1 MGGFIKLSPMT
12 SAYALLDDPQSWPA
26 FSLPSIAQTTW
37 QSQVVVQGMYCAAC
51 ALNVEAALCA
61 VPGVKD
67 VVVNGA
73 THRAQIT
80 WSADEVKPSQ
90 WFDALARAGYQAIP
104 ASDHLSRQEG
114 QQEMR
119 RQLWRWLVAGFCMM
133 QVMMYAL
140 PAYVASPEDIT
151 PNMLSLLRW
160 ASWILT
166 LPVMFFAADIF
177 TAAAWRDLK
186 HGRISMDLPVAL
198 GIWVTFIVSSAATFD
213 PQGLLGSEVYFDS
226 LTMFVFFLLTG
237 RWLESR
243 LRERTAGALESLIN
257 RLPQSVQ
264 RLNAQGLLET
274 VALHQL
280 AVGDVLQVHPGEVFA
295 ADGILLHGHT
305 LVEEAL
311 LTGESEP
318 LQRGPG
324 EPLMAGS
331 HNLRETI
338 SMRVQRLG
346 DDTRYAEIVSLMQS
360 ASLHKPR
367 LAALADTIAKP
378 FLMAVLLAALL
389 SAALAWST
397 SPGHALMV
405 AVAVLIVTCPCA
417 LSLATPAAM
426 LAAAGQ
432 LARQGVLLRHVQSLE
447 TLAQVNAVVFDKT
460 GTLTSDR
467 MDLQAIYTPQGD
479 FGPQDL
485 QHAPVQSAL
494 AIATSLALHSSH
506 PYSRAV
512 LQLNAPGD
520 SWELQAV
527 QEHVGL
533 GLSGRARTADGTLH
547 EWRLGS
553 LAFCQAWPGH
563 CLVPIKAMGAQV
575 HLCDAKGWLAS
586 FNFHETVR
594 DDALQTIQQLR
605 AMGMMV
611 HLLSGDKE
619 VAVERV
625 AYRLNLP
632 LQHVQASCSPEDK
645 LQQVQALQAQGFTVA
660 MVGDGFNDMPVLAG
674 AHVSFA
680 FGQAVPLAQARA
692 DVVVQGQHLLAVAQT
707 LSLARRTQRVVRHNL
722 AWAALYNAVC
732 VPLAFMGYL
741 PPWLAGLGMALS
753 SVLVVLYS
761 LQLAVPVKL
770 PSAFP
775 STPRQVV

>member
-1 MGGFIKLSPMT
+1 MT

-26 FSLPSIAQTTW
+26 FSLPTAATAPINHSTSATW
-37 QSQVVVQGMYCAAC
+37 QSQVVVQGMHCAAC
-51 ALNVEAALCA
+51 ALNVEEALSA

-80 WSADEVKPSQ
+80 WSAEEVKPSQ
-90 WFDALARAGYQAIP
+90 WFEALARAGYQAIP
-104 ASDHLSRQEG
+104 ANDHLSRRQG
-114 QQEMR
+114 QSETR

-140 PAYVASPEDIT
+140 PAYVSSPEDIT
-151 PNMLSLLRW
+151 PNMVSLLRW
-160 ASWILT
+160 ASWVLT
-166 LPVMFFAADIF
+166 LPVMFFASDVF
-177 TAAAWRDLK
+177 TAAAWSDLK
-186 HGRISMDLPVAL
+186 HARISMDLPVAL

-257 RLPQSVQ
+257 RLPQSVL
-264 RLNAQGLLET
+264 RFNAQGLLET
-274 VALHQL
+274 VGLHQL
-280 AVGDVLQVHPGEVFA
+280 RVGDVLQVNPGEVFA
-295 ADGILLHGHT
+295 ADGVLLQGQT

-338 SMRVQRLG
+338 SMRVERVG

-367 LAALADTIAKP
+367 LAALADTVAKP
-378 FLMAVLLAALL
+378 FLVAVLLAAFL

-447 TLAQVNAVVFDKT
+447 TLSQVNAVVFDKT
-460 GTLTSDR
+460 GTLTSDH
-467 MDLQAIYTPQGD
+467 MGLQAFYTPDGA
-479 FGPQDL
+479 L
-485 QHAPVQSAL
+485 QLHDMQSEPAQAL
-494 AIATSLALHSSH
+494 LTIAISMASHSSH

-512 LQLNAPGD
+512 TQFGTRDDLLTLQD
-520 SWELQAV
+520 V
-527 QEHVGL
+527 QEHVGQ
-533 GLSGRARTADGTLH
+533 GLSAKFVSADGVGH
-547 EWRLGS
+547 AWRMGS
-553 LAFCQAWPGH
+553 LAFCQSWQSR
-563 CLVPIKAMGAQV
+563 CEVPSYALDAQV
-575 HLCDAKGWLAS
+575 HLCNAHGWLAS
-586 FNFHETVR
+586 FSFHETLR
-594 DDALQTIQQLR
+594 DDALQTIEQLK
-605 AMGMMV
+605 ALGIAV
-611 HLLSGDKE
+611 HLLSGDK
-619 VAVERV
+619 VAAVQRV
-625 AYRLNLP
+625 AARLELP
-632 LQHVQASCSPEDK
+632 LNQVQASCSPEAK
-645 LQQVQALQAQGFTVA
+645 LQQVKALQAQGLTVA

-707 LSLARRTQRVVRHNL
+707 LTLARRTQMVVRHNL
-722 AWAALYNAVC
+722 IWAALYNAVC
-732 VPLAFMGYL
+732 VPLAFMGHL

-753 SVLVVLYS
+753 SVMVVLYS
-761 LQLAVPVKL
+761 LQLAVPVRMQAL
-770 PSAFP
+770 SA
-775 STPRQVV
+775 QVA

>member
-1 MGGFIKLSPMT
+1 MNA
-12 SAYALLDDPQSWPA
+12 AYALLDDPQSWPS
-26 FSLPSIAQTTW
+26 FSVPSLAHASW
-37 QSQVVVQGMYCAAC
+37 QSQVVVQGMHCAAC
-51 ALNVEAALCA
+51 ALNVESALCA

-90 WFDALARAGYQAIP
+90 WFDALARAGYQAVP
-104 ASDHLSRQEG
+104 ANDHLSRQQG
-114 QQEMR
+114 QQETR

-133 QVMMYAL
+133 QVMMYAW
-140 PAYVASPEDIT
+140 PAYVSSPEDIT
-151 PNMLSLLRW
+151 PNMVSLLRW
-160 ASWILT
+160 ASWVLT
-166 LPVMFFAADIF
+166 LPVMFFAADAF

-198 GIWVTFIVSSAATFD
+198 GIWVTFIVSSAATFE
-213 PQGLLGSEVYFDS
+213 PQGILGSEVYFDS

-264 RLNAQGLLET
+264 RFNPQGLLET
-274 VALHQL
+274 VGLHQL
-280 AVGDVLQVHPGEVFA
+280 HEGDVLQVRPGEVFA
-295 ADGILLHGHT
+295 ADGVLLHGQT
-305 LVEEAL
+305 MVEEAL

-331 HNLRETI
+331 HNLSETI
-338 SMRVQRLG
+338 SMRVVRLG
-346 DDTRYAEIVSLMQS
+346 DDTRYADIVRLMQS

-378 FLMAVLLAALL
+378 FLMAVLLAACL
-389 SAALAWST
+389 SAVLAWST

-432 LARQGVLLRHVQSLE
+432 LARQGVLLRDVQSLE

-460 GTLTSDR
+460 GTLTSDH
-467 MDLQAIYTPQGD
+467 MDLQALFTPQGD
-479 FGPQDL
+479 VAVQDL
-485 QHAPVQSAL
+485 HRPDVQAL
-494 AIATSLALHSSH
+494 LRMASSMAQHSSH

-512 LQLNAPGD
+512 VQLHSGLNLLSLSD
-520 SWELQAV
+520 V
-527 QEHVGL
+527 QEHVGQ
-533 GLSGRARTADGTLH
+533 GLSARLVGADGVVQ
-547 EWRLGS
+547 EWRMGS
-553 LAFCQAWPGH
+553 LAFCQAWHGR
-563 CLVPIKAMGAQV
+563 CGVPVKAMGAQV
-575 HLCDAKGWLAS
+575 HLCDANGWLAS
-586 FNFHETVR
+586 WVFQETLR
-594 DDALQTIQQLR
+594 DDALQTVQQLQ
-605 AMGMMV
+605 AMGMAV
-611 HLLSGDKE
+611 HVLSGDKE

-625 AYRLNLP
+625 GYRLNLP
-632 LQHVQASCSPEDK
+632 LRQVQASCSPELK
-645 LQQVQALQAQGFTVA
+645 LQQVKALQAQGFKVA

-692 DVVVQGQHLLAVAQT
+692 DVVVQGTHLLAVAHT
-707 LSLARRTQRVVRHNL
+707 LALARRTQKVVRHNL
-722 AWAALYNAVC
+722 MWAAIYNAVC

-753 SVLVVLYS
+753 SLWVVLYS
-761 LQLAVPVKL
+761 LQLAVPMRVQA
-770 PSAFP
+770 S
-775 STPRQVV
+775 SQQVV

>member
-1 MGGFIKLSPMT
+1 MNA
-12 SAYALLDDPQSWPA
+12 AYALLDDPQSWPS
-26 FSLPSIAQTTW
+26 FSVPSVAHASW
-37 QSQVVVQGMYCAAC
+37 QSQVVVQGMHCAAC
-51 ALNVEAALCA
+51 ALNVESALCA

-90 WFDALARAGYQAIP
+90 WFDALARAGYQAVP
-104 ASDHLSRQEG
+104 ANDHLSRQQG
-114 QQEMR
+114 QQETR

-133 QVMMYAL
+133 QVMMYAW
-140 PAYVASPEDIT
+140 PAYVSSPEDIT
-151 PNMLSLLRW
+151 PNMVSLLRW
-160 ASWILT
+160 ASWVLT
-166 LPVMFFAADIF
+166 LPVMFFAADTF

-198 GIWVTFIVSSAATFD
+198 GIWVTFIVSSAATFE
-213 PQGLLGSEVYFDS
+213 PQGILGSEVYFDS

-264 RLNAQGLLET
+264 RFNPQGSLET
-274 VALHQL
+274 VGLHQL
-280 AVGDVLQVHPGEVFA
+280 HEGDVLQVRPGEVFA
-295 ADGILLHGHT
+295 ADGVLLHGQT
-305 LVEEAL
+305 MVEEAL

-331 HNLRETI
+331 HNLSETI
-338 SMRVQRLG
+338 SMRVVRLG
-346 DDTRYAEIVSLMQS
+346 DDTRYADIVRLMQS

-378 FLMAVLLAALL
+378 FLMAVLLAACL
-389 SAALAWST
+389 SAVLAWST

-432 LARQGVLLRHVQSLE
+432 LARQGVLLRDVQSLE

-460 GTLTSDR
+460 GTLTSDH
-467 MDLQAIYTPQGD
+467 MDLQALFTPQGD
-479 FGPQDL
+479 VAVQDL
-485 QHAPVQSAL
+485 HRPDVQAL
-494 AIATSLALHSSH
+494 LRMASSMAQHSSH

-512 LQLNAPGD
+512 VQLHSGLNLLSLSD
-520 SWELQAV
+520 V
-527 QEHVGL
+527 QEHVGQ
-533 GLSGRARTADGTLH
+533 GLSARLVGADGVVQ
-547 EWRLGS
+547 EWRMGS
-553 LAFCQAWPGH
+553 LAFCQAWHGR
-563 CLVPIKAMGAQV
+563 CGVPVKAMGAQV
-575 HLCDAKGWLAS
+575 HLCDANGWLAS
-586 FNFHETVR
+586 WVFQETLR
-594 DDALQTIQQLR
+594 DDALQTVQQLQ
-605 AMGMMV
+605 AMGMAV
-611 HLLSGDKE
+611 HVLSGDKE

-625 AYRLNLP
+625 GYRLNLP
-632 LQHVQASCSPEDK
+632 LRQVQASCSPELK
-645 LQQVQALQAQGFTVA
+645 LQQVKALQAQGFKVA

-692 DVVVQGQHLLAVAQT
+692 DVVVQGTHLLAVAHT
-707 LSLARRTQRVVRHNL
+707 LALARRTQKVVRHNL
-722 AWAALYNAVC
+722 MWAAIYNAVC

-753 SVLVVLYS
+753 SLWVVLYS
-761 LQLAVPVKL
+761 LQLAVPMRVQA
-770 PSAFP
+770 S
-775 STPRQVV
+775 SQQVV

>member
-1 MGGFIKLSPMT
+1 MNA
-12 SAYALLDDPQSWPA
+12 AYALLDDPQSWPS
-26 FSLPSIAQTTW
+26 FSVPSVAHASW
-37 QSQVVVQGMYCAAC
+37 QSQVVVQGMHCAAC
-51 ALNVEAALCA
+51 ALNVESALCA

-90 WFDALARAGYQAIP
+90 WFDALARAGYQAVP
-104 ASDHLSRQEG
+104 ANDHLSRQQG
-114 QQEMR
+114 QQETR

-133 QVMMYAL
+133 QVMMYAW
-140 PAYVASPEDIT
+140 PAYVSSPEDIT
-151 PNMLSLLRW
+151 PNMVSLLRW
-160 ASWILT
+160 ASWVLT
-166 LPVMFFAADIF
+166 LPVMFFAADTF

-198 GIWVTFIVSSAATFD
+198 GIWVTFIVSSAATFE
-213 PQGLLGSEVYFDS
+213 PQGILGSEVYFDS

-264 RLNAQGLLET
+264 RFNPQGLLET
-274 VALHQL
+274 VGLHQMHE
-280 AVGDVLQVHPGEVFA
+280 GDVLQVRPGEVFA
-295 ADGILLHGHT
+295 ADGVLLHGQT
-305 LVEEAL
+305 MVEEAL

-331 HNLRETI
+331 HNLSETI
-338 SMRVQRLG
+338 SMRVVRLG
-346 DDTRYAEIVSLMQS
+346 DDTRYADIVRLMQS

-378 FLMAVLLAALL
+378 FLMAVLLAACL
-389 SAALAWST
+389 SAVLAWST

-432 LARQGVLLRHVQSLE
+432 LARQGVLLRDVQSLE

-460 GTLTSDR
+460 GTLTSDH
-467 MDLQAIYTPQGD
+467 MDLQALFTPQGD
-479 FGPQDL
+479 VAVQDL
-485 QHAPVQSAL
+485 HRPDVQAL
-494 AIATSLALHSSH
+494 LRMASSMAQHSSH

-512 LQLNAPGD
+512 VQLHSGLNLLSLSD
-520 SWELQAV
+520 V
-527 QEHVGL
+527 QEHVGQ
-533 GLSGRARTADGTLH
+533 GLSACLEGADGVVQ
-547 EWRLGS
+547 EWRMGS
-553 LAFCQAWPGH
+553 LAFCQAWHGR
-563 CLVPIKAMGAQV
+563 CGVPVKAMGAQV
-575 HLCDAKGWLAS
+575 HLCDANGWLAS
-586 FNFHETVR
+586 WVFQETLR
-594 DDALQTIQQLR
+594 DDALQTVQQLK
-605 AMGMMV
+605 AMGMAV
-611 HLLSGDKE
+611 HVLSGDKE

-625 AYRLNLP
+625 GYRLNLP
-632 LQHVQASCSPEDK
+632 LRQVQASCSPELK
-645 LQQVQALQAQGFTVA
+645 LQQVIALQAQGFKVA

-692 DVVVQGQHLLAVAQT
+692 DVVVQGTHLLAVAHT
-707 LSLARRTQRVVRHNL
+707 LALARRTQKVVRHNL
-722 AWAALYNAVC
+722 MWAAIYNAVC

-753 SVLVVLYS
+753 SLWVVLYS
-761 LQLAVPVKL
+761 LQLAVPMRVQA
-770 PSAFP
+770 S
-775 STPRQVV
+775 SQQVV

>member
-1 MGGFIKLSPMT
+1 MNA
-12 SAYALLDDPQSWPA
+12 AYALLDDPQSWPS
-26 FSLPSIAQTTW
+26 FSVPSVAHASW
-37 QSQVVVQGMYCAAC
+37 QSQVVVQGMHCAAC
-51 ALNVEAALCA
+51 ALNVESALCA

-90 WFDALARAGYQAIP
+90 WFDALARAGYQAVP
-104 ASDHLSRQEG
+104 ANDHLSRQQG
-114 QQEMR
+114 QQETR

-133 QVMMYAL
+133 QVMMYAW
-140 PAYVASPEDIT
+140 PAYVSSPEDIT
-151 PNMLSLLRW
+151 PNMVSLLRW
-160 ASWILT
+160 ASWVLT
-166 LPVMFFAADIF
+166 LPVMFFAADTF

-198 GIWVTFIVSSAATFD
+198 GIWVTFIVSSTATFE
-213 PQGLLGSEVYFDS
+213 PQGILGSEVYFDS

-264 RLNAQGLLET
+264 RFNPQGLLET
-274 VALHQL
+274 VGLHQL
-280 AVGDVLQVHPGEVFA
+280 HEGDVLQVRPGEVFA
-295 ADGILLHGHT
+295 ADGVLLHGQT
-305 LVEEAL
+305 MVEEAL

-331 HNLRETI
+331 HNLSETI
-338 SMRVQRLG
+338 SMRVVRLG
-346 DDTRYAEIVSLMQS
+346 DDTRYADIVRLMQS

-378 FLMAVLLAALL
+378 FLMAVLLAACL
-389 SAALAWST
+389 SAVLAWST

-432 LARQGVLLRHVQSLE
+432 LARQGVLLRDVQSLE

-460 GTLTSDR
+460 GTLTSDH
-467 MDLQAIYTPQGD
+467 MDLQALFTPQGD
-479 FGPQDL
+479 VAVQDL
-485 QHAPVQSAL
+485 HRPDVQAL
-494 AIATSLALHSSH
+494 LRMASSMAQHSSH

-512 LQLNAPGD
+512 VQLHSGLNLLSLSD
-520 SWELQAV
+520 V
-527 QEHVGL
+527 QEHVGQ
-533 GLSGRARTADGTLH
+533 GLSARLVGADGVVQ
-547 EWRLGS
+547 EWRMGS
-553 LAFCQAWPGH
+553 LAFCQAWHGRYG
-563 CLVPIKAMGAQV
+563 VPVKAMGAQV
-575 HLCDAKGWLAS
+575 HLCDANGWLAS
-586 FNFHETVR
+586 WVFQETLR
-594 DDALQTIQQLR
+594 DDALQTVQQLK
-605 AMGMMV
+605 AMGMAV
-611 HLLSGDKE
+611 HVLSGDKE

-625 AYRLNLP
+625 GYRLNLP
-632 LQHVQASCSPEDK
+632 LRQVQASCSPELK
-645 LQQVQALQAQGFTVA
+645 LQQVIALQAQGFKVA

-692 DVVVQGQHLLAVAQT
+692 DVVVQGTHLLAVAHT
-707 LSLARRTQRVVRHNL
+707 LALARRTQKVVRHNL
-722 AWAALYNAVC
+722 MWAAIYNAVC

-753 SVLVVLYS
+753 SLWVVLYS
-761 LQLAVPVKL
+761 LQLAVPMRVQA
-770 PSAFP
+770 S
-775 STPRQVV
+775 SQQVV